1 MRAVRISFTGKVLG
15 AFFLSFAAF
24 AVVTL
29 LVASWVINGETGI
42 VFNEKLPALFSEQME
57 GLGNS
62 ISIDVQRNL
71 RASHQEM
78 EQGFVKRMN
87 ESARGIADNALTLM
101 EGFDVDGVRRLAE
114 QRLIGDKDV
123 VHVVIYTN
131 RELSESVEA
140 GGKRS
145 DGVFVASAEKGSD
158 FAYVKVELTVLE
170 DVLATM
176 RVEEKESS
184 DRLATIVREAKTAVV
199 ARLESG
205 SAILKRGIFIKLL
218 TRLGAA
224 ILLVG
229 VAAGVLLTIFMTS
242 RFSRPMHTVIDEL
255 LAGGIKLSES
265 AQRVAEASDVVNGGV
280 TGQGAAL
287 EETASALEQMR
298 AMTDRNSANTSEAD
312 QLMKRT
318 AAVVVEANTSM
329 QHLIG
334 SMDEISAASE
344 EISKIIKD
352 IDEIAF
358 QTNLLALNAAVEA
371 ARAGE
376 AGAGFAVVADEV
388 RSLAQRSAAAS
399 RNTAELIERTV
410 AKIRGGVAL
419 VGETR
424 DSFKS
429 VTEDVQQAVILM
441 GGVSEASAEQGQ
453 GVGQIYQTMDAMGQV
468 NQQNAASADNAIS
481 AVRELNAQAEEME
494 RVVCELREIVGG
506 EACVPSAG
514 DEPEASATRLGQRLL
529 RG

>member
-1 MRAVRISFTGKVLG
+1 MVRVSFTGKVLV
-15 AFFLSFAAF
+15 AFFISFAAF
-24 AVVTL
+24 AAVAL
-29 LVASWVINGETGI
+29 LVASWVINSETGV

-62 ISIDVQRNL
+62 IRSDVQRNL
-71 RASHQEM
+71 RESHQEM
-78 EQGFVKRMN
+78 AQSFEKRMN
-87 ESARGIADNALTLM
+87 ESARGIADSALTLM

-114 QRLIGDKDV
+114 QRMVGDKDV

-140 GGKRS
+140 GEKRS
-145 DGVFVASAEKGSD
+145 EGVFVVTAEKGSG
-158 FAYVKVELTVLE
+158 FAFVKVELTVLE
-170 DVLATM
+170 DVLAAM
-176 RVEEKESS
+176 QKEEKESNE
-184 DRLATIVREAKTAVV
+184 RLAEIVSEAKAAVV
-199 ARLESG
+199 ARLDSG
-205 SAILKRGIFIKLL
+205 SAILKRGIFVKLL

-229 VAAGVLLTIFMTS
+229 VVAGVLLTIFMTS
-242 RFSRPMHTVIDEL
+242 RFSRPMNTVMEEL
-255 LAGGIKLSES
+255 LAGGARLSAS

-280 TGQGAAL
+280 AGQGAAL

-318 AAVVVEANTSM
+318 ASVVVEANASM
-329 QHLIG
+329 RQLIG
-334 SMDEISAASE
+334 SMDEISEASE

-410 AKIRGGVAL
+410 AKISGGVAL

-424 DSFKS
+424 DSFRT
-429 VTEDVQQAVILM
+429 VTEDVQQAVTLM
-441 GGVSEASAEQGQ
+441 GGVNEASAEQSH
-453 GVGQIYQTMDAMGQV
+453 GVGQIHRTMEAMGQV
-468 NQQNAASADNAIS
+468 TQQNAASADNAIS
-481 AVRELNAQAEEME
+481 AVRELNAQAEQME

-506 EACVPSAG
+506 EGCVPATEDAADASSARRHQ
-514 DEPEASATRLGQRLL
+514 PLL
-529 RG
+529 QG

>member
-1 MRAVRISFTGKVLG
+1 MVKISFTGNVLS

-24 AVVTL
+24 AGVTM
-29 LVASWVINGETGI
+29 LVASWVINSETGI

-62 ISIDVQRNL
+62 ISTDVQRNL
-71 RASHQEM
+71 RESHQEM
-78 EQGFVKRMN
+78 AQSFVKRMN
-87 ESARGIADNALTLM
+87 QSAQGIADNALTLM

-114 QRLIGDKDV
+114 QRVVGDKDV

-131 RELSESVEA
+131 RELSEAVEA
-140 GGKRS
+140 GTKRS
-145 DGVFVASAEKGSD
+145 EGVFVVTAEKGSG
-158 FAYVKVELTVLE
+158 FAFVKVELTVLE
-170 DVLATM
+170 DVLAAM
-176 RVEEKESS
+176 LKEEKESNE
-184 DRLATIVREAKTAVV
+184 RLTEIVSEAKGAVV
-199 ARLESG
+199 ARLDSG
-205 SAILKRGIFIKLL
+205 SAILKRGIFVKLL

-229 VAAGVLLTIFMTS
+229 VVAGVLLAIFMTS
-242 RFSRPMHTVIDEL
+242 RFSRPMNTVIEQL
-255 LAGGIKLSES
+255 LAGGAKLSAS
-265 AQRVAEASDVVNGGV
+265 AQRVAEASDVVNDGV
-280 TGQGAAL
+280 VGQGAAL

-312 QLMKRT
+312 QLMKR
-318 AAVVVEANTSM
+318 AASVVAEANTSM

-376 AGAGFAVVADEV
+376 AGAGFAVVAEEV

-399 RNTAELIERTV
+399 KNTAELIERTV

-424 DSFKS
+424 DSFKT

-441 GGVSEASAEQGQ
+441 GGVNEASAEQSH
-453 GVGQIYQTMDAMGQV
+453 GVGQIHRTMDAMGQV
-468 NQQNAASADNAIS
+468 TQKNAVSAENAIS
-481 AVRELNAQAEEME
+481 AVRELNAQAEQME
-494 RVVCELREIVGG
+494 RVVCELKEIVGG
-506 EACVPSAG
+506 EGCAPSGA
-514 DEPEASATRLGQRLL
+514 EAAEASVALRQQPLL
-529 RG
+529 QEG